1 MNYIFI
7 FFIVLITQILS
18 AEDIYYPTYITGS
31 GVPLNEYTLFANSGW
46 DGNWYV
52 GSNMCWIKKF
62 DKTLLPNK
70 KLYSRFFIGVKLG
83 RAKTQPK
90 PASPPWE
97 KDYID
102 GNIYVGISSTPSW
115 RADQRYFLCKVSE
128 IPTEGD
134 WENAI
139 TTTGESRWF
148 YTEIPIEKVNFEEDI
163 WVCVYSNTE
172 YLNSASSAPILAGA
186 WRERPQKS
194 FNVWLNNEINC
205 SPPIDPSTSLKTQIR
220 AFDPAIIIKLVP
232 VGAET
237 IPVNIQVVSIQEGRG
252 QDDEKIFYIKSLTP
266 DIERVFMEISQDNK
280 EYKRLSKYLYSP
292 PYVFNLSIPMVPKDI
307 SDDFYIRFTAEDIFG
322 NKGSTKEIK
331 LSITRPQEQPTEN
344 QKKKK

>member
-7 FFIVLITQILS
+7 FFIVLIKQILF

-90 PASPPWE
+90 PSSPPWE

-102 GNIYVGISSTPSW
+102 GNIYVGVSSTPAW

-266 DIERVFMEISQDNK
+266 DIERVYMEISQDNK

>member
-7 FFIVLITQILS
+7 FFIVLITQILF

-62 DKTLLPNK
+62 DKALLPNK

-102 GNIYVGISSTPSW
+102 GNIYVGVSSTPAW

-194 FNVWLNNEINC
+194 FNVWLNNEI
-205 SPPIDPSTSLKTQIR
+205 
-220 AFDPAIIIKLVP
+220 
-232 VGAET
+232 
-237 IPVNIQVVSIQEGRG
+237 
-252 QDDEKIFYIKSLTP
+252 
-266 DIERVFMEISQDNK
+266 
-280 EYKRLSKYLYSP
+280 
-292 PYVFNLSIPMVPKDI
+292 
-307 SDDFYIRFTAEDIFG
+307 
-322 NKGSTKEIK
+322 
-331 LSITRPQEQPTEN
+331 
-344 QKKKK
+344 